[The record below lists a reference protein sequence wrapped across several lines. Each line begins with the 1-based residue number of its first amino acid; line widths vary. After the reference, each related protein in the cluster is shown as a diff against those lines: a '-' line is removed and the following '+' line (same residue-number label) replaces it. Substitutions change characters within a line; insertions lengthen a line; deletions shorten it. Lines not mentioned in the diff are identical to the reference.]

1 QPDNPMRCRSVSL
14 SCKGKINH
22 LIRLPNIYNQFP
34 TNAKSWGAARKA
46 LNLFL
51 RDVTYNKDLCEYYD
65 LSRIR
70 KWLEIPLD
78 SHVANALKKE
88 PEGVNLPKWCT
99 IKRLTPEI
107 SREFQTVATRV
118 AQRKRIARVDLDIY
132 YWLP

>member
-1 QPDNPMRCRSVSL
+1 M
-14 SCKGKINH
+14 
-22 LIRLPNIYNQFP
+22 
-34 TNAKSWGAARKA
+34 
-46 LNLFL
+46 FL
-51 RDVTYNKDLCEYYD
+51 RDVIYNKDLCEYYD